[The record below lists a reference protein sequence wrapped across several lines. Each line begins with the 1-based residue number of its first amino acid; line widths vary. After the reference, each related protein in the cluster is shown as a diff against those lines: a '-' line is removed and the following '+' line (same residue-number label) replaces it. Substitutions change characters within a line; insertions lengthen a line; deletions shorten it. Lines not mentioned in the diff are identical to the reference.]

1 MEKVDTKKENSNEL
15 SERLNIMQNPDNY
28 LRIAVV
34 GNVDSGKSTL
44 VGILTKGLLDNG
56 RGSSRSKVFNHPHES
71 KTGRTSSIAQEI
83 MGFDKNG
90 KQIFPERFTQ
100 KKNKYWAEVCKES
113 QKMITLVDL
122 CGHEKYLKTT
132 MLGMI
137 GLVPDYVLIVVGGN
151 LGLSRMT
158 KEHLGIAIALEI
170 PFFIVITKTDMV
182 EEEILKNTI
191 HEISQLLK
199 TKNVNKKP
207 IIVEYDEKID
217 KTLISKII
225 KDVPD
230 KENEPI
236 ERKTNVNEDLTE
248 KEDKEIAKLV
258 DLMKSN
264 VICPIFRISSIINFG
279 LKQLNRFIYTLK
291 SRSKEIPGLGKHTD
305 PVEFDIHDKF
315 TVVGT
320 GLVVSGLLKSGT
332 ISINGNYLLGP
343 DKDNQYKKVTVKS
356 IHFSR
361 MPVHQV
367 YSGFFCTLSLKSIKK
382 KELIDNKAIRKGAVL
397 LDSSIQPKAIWSFDA
412 KINVLHHSTT
422 IVEGYES
429 VMHCGV
435 IRQSVRIVKM
445 QKELLRTGD
454 RDILKFMFLYN
465 TEYLK
470 ENSVF
475 LLREGRTKI
484 WGVVTKVYETK
495 EDLNKK

>member
-1 MEKVDTKKENSNEL
+1 MEKNKDNEL

-44 VGILTKGLLDNG
+44 VGVLTKGILDDG
-56 RGSSRSKVFNHPHES
+56 RGSSRSKVFNHPHEN

-83 MGFDKNG
+83 MGFKNNG
-90 KQIFPERFTQ
+90 KQIFPERFIQ

-113 QKMITLVDL
+113 EKMITLVDL

-191 HEISQLLK
+191 KDISKLLK
-199 TKNVNKKP
+199 SNAVNKKP
-207 IIVEYDEKID
+207 IIVDYNEKID

-225 KDVPD
+225 KDNNE
-230 KENEPI
+230 KEEDRKSNANE
-236 ERKTNVNEDLTE
+236 ELTE
-248 KEDKEIAKLV
+248 KENKDIAKFV
-258 DLMKSN
+258 ELMKTG

-279 LKQLNRFIYTLK
+279 IKHLTKFISTLK
-291 SRSKEIPGLGKHTD
+291 SRSTEIQGLGKYNEK
-305 PVEFDIHDKF
+305 VEFDIHDKF

-332 ISINGNYLLGP
+332 ISVNQNYLLGP
-343 DKDNQYKKVTVKS
+343 DSNNQYKKVSVKS

-361 MPVHQV
+361 VPVQKV
-367 YSGFFCTLSLKSIKK
+367 YAGYFCCLSLKSMKK
-382 KELIDNKAIRKGAVL
+382 KEFIDNKSIRKGAVL
-397 LDSSIQPKAIWSFDA
+397 LDLSLKPKAIWRFEARIS
-412 KINVLHHSTT
+412 VLHHSTT

-445 QKELLRTGD
+445 KKDLLRTGD
-454 RDILKFMFLYN
+454 KDILTFKFMYN
-465 TEYLK
+465 SEYLK
-470 ENSVF
+470 KNSVF

-484 WGVVTKVYETK
+484 WGIINNVFESK
-495 EDLNKK
+495 EDKK

>member
-1 MEKVDTKKENSNEL
+1 MEKKQNNEL
-15 SERLNIMQNPDNY
+15 SERLNIMNNPDNY

-44 VGILTKGLLDNG
+44 VGVLTKGILDDG
-56 RGSSRSKVFNHPHES
+56 RGSSRSKVFNHPHEN

-83 MGFDKNG
+83 MGFNKNG
-90 KQIFPERFTQ
+90 KQIFPERFIQ

-113 QKMITLVDL
+113 NKMITLIDL

-170 PFFIVITKTDMV
+170 PFFVVITKTDMV

-191 HEISQLLK
+191 KDISRLLK
-199 TKNVNKKP
+199 SNAVNKKP
-207 IIVEYDEKID
+207 IIVDYNEKID
-217 KTLISKII
+217 KNLINKIT
-225 KDVPD
+225 KDSNE
-230 KENEPI
+230 KEKDHERRSNANE
-236 ERKTNVNEDLTE
+236 ELTE
-248 KEDKEIAKLV
+248 KEDKDVAKFV
-258 DLMKSN
+258 ELMKTG
-264 VICPIFRISSIINFG
+264 VICPIFRISSIINYG
-279 LKQLNRFIYTLK
+279 IKHLTKFISSLK
-291 SRSKEIPGLGKHTD
+291 SRASEIPGLGKYNEK
-305 PVEFDIHDKF
+305 VEFDIHDKF

-332 ISINGNYLLGP
+332 IGINESYLLGP
-343 DKDNQYKKVTVKS
+343 DSNNKYKKVLVKS

-361 MPVHQV
+361 VPVHKV
-367 YSGFFCTLSLKSIKK
+367 YAGYFCCLSLKSVKK
-382 KELIDNKAIRKGAVL
+382 KELIDNKSIRKGAVL
-397 LDSSIQPKAIWSFDA
+397 LDLTIKPRAIWKFEA
-412 KINVLHHSTT
+412 KISVLHHSTT

-445 QKELLRTGD
+445 KKDLLRTGD
-454 RDILKFMFLYN
+454 KDILTFKFMYN
-465 TEYLK
+465 SEYLK

-484 WGVVTKVYETK
+484 WGIITKVFERDEK
-495 EDLNKK
+495 